1 MLKHSRLLILVLGA
15 VAFVGGVV
23 VVCGPPVFKPPQF
36 QLFRDKEPRM
46 LPITTW
52 EDVAHTGWQV
62 ETKMPTSEMNFAQ
75 PVATEAPDI

>member
-1 MLKHSRLLILVLGA
+1 MLKHSRMLILVLGA
-15 VAFVGGVV
+15 LAFAGVGVAVY
-23 VVCGPPVFKPPQF
+23 GPPVFKPPQF

-62 ETKMPTSEMNFAQ
+62 ETKMPTSKMNFAQ
-75 PVATEAPDI
+75 PVATEASDI